1 MVKVGRITLVVV
13 LFVGML
19 SAHAQSIIKQSEE
32 LGQVRWYRDYD
43 KALALAKK
51 EQKDVLILFQEVP
64 GCATCRNYGQNVLSN
79 PLMVEGIENLFV
91 PLAIFNNKGGK
102 DKIILDKYNEPSWN
116 NPVVRIVNYKGED
129 VVRRISSD
137 YSGKTLHKRMLEAL
151 ASYGTE
157 VPDYFNLLGQ
167 ELGANGKTREQY
179 FKMYCFWTGE
189 KQLGKLD
196 GVLDTESGFMNG
208 EVVKVTYDASVLDK
222 KELESY
228 AKSNSFR
235 PVDPTGNYR
244 PANSDIHY
252 YLRHTDYRYVPLTTL
267 QQTKIN
273 SAIGSGKTGDEYL
286 SPKQREWFVGIIKGR
301 VKKNKNLL
309 NASFADGWNYM
320 QKQSQIILSSN

>member
-1 MVKVGRITLVVV
+1 MVRFSRTVLSLLVFLGV
-13 LFVGML
+13 LYGN
-19 SAHAQSIIKQSEE
+19 AQSVIKQSEE

-43 KALALAKK
+43 KALAIAKK

-91 PLAIFNNKGGK
+91 PLAIFNNKAGK
-102 DKIILDKYNEPSWN
+102 DKVILDKYNEPSWN
-116 NPVVRIVNYKGED
+116 NPVVRIVNYKGKD
-129 VVRRISSD
+129 VVKRISSD
-137 YSGKTLHKRMLEAL
+137 YSAKTLHKRMLEAL
-151 ASYGTE
+151 ASYGAT
-157 VPDYFNLLGQ
+157 VPDYFQLLGQ
-167 ELGANGKTREQY
+167 ELGANGKTREHY

-189 KQLGKLD
+189 RQLGKLD
-196 GVLDTESGFMNG
+196 GVLNTESGFMNG

-252 YLRHTDYRYVPLTTL
+252 YLRHTDYSYVPLTPL

-273 SAIGSGKTGDEYL
+273 SAIGSGKTGDVYL
-286 SPKQREWFVGIIKGR
+286 SPKQREWFIGIIQGR
-301 VKKNKNLL
+301 IKKSKNLL
-309 NASFADGWNYM
+309 NTSFADAWNYM
-320 QKQSQIILSSN
+320 QKQTRITLSSN

>member
-1 MVKVGRITLVVV
+1 MVKFGRIVFVFLFLVNVS
-13 LFVGML
+13 G
-19 SAHAQSIIKQSEE
+19 SNAQSIIKQSEE

-79 PLMVEGIENLFV
+79 PLMVEGIENLFI

-116 NPVVRIVNYKGED
+116 NPVVRIVNYKGAD
-129 VVRRISSD
+129 VVKRISSD
-137 YSGKTLHKRMLEAL
+137 YSAKTLHKRMLEAL
-151 ASYGTE
+151 ASYGAP
-157 VPDYFNLLGQ
+157 VPEYFKLLGQ
-167 ELGANGKTREQY
+167 ELGANGKTKTQY

-196 GVLDTESGFMNG
+196 GVLNTESGFMNG
-208 EVVKVTYDASVLDK
+208 EVVKVSYDSSVLDK
-222 KELESY
+222 NELESY

-252 YLRHTDYRYVPLTTL
+252 YLRHTDYRFVPLTAL

-286 SPKQREWFVGIIKGR
+286 SPKQREWFVGLIKGR
-301 VKKNKNLL
+301 VKKSKNLL
-309 NASFADGWNYM
+309 NIAFNDAWDYM
-320 QKQSQIILSSN
+320 QKQSQIALSSN